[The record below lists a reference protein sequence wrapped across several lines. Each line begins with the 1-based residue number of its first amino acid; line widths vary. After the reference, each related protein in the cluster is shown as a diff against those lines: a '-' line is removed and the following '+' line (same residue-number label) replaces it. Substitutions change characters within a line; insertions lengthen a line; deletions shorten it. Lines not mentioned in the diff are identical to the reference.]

1 MASVHDRGLGN
12 YLLKSRGW
20 RIRRAAVPPLRAMAG
35 SLRRLASEEIDR
47 QQARLALWLPVFMG
61 AGAVWYLSLAA
72 EPSGWIA
79 PLAGLLAGAAAWAV
93 RRTLSLLAPAMALA
107 FLAAGFASADWR
119 TARVTAPVIAKPMS
133 YAMVSGTLLSRTATA
148 SGGERLLIAPREV
161 GRLAT
166 EDMPARLRI
175 TVRTQI
181 ESALPGDV
189 IRLPAG
195 LLPPP
200 GPAAPGAFDFSR
212 QAFFREIGAV
222 GYALGKVEVE
232 ESWPGGFAACLEFCV
247 SRLRVKL
254 THRIVDALPAPRG
267 AVAAALMTGDRGGIP
282 EDILQDLRDAGLA
295 HLLAISG
302 LHMALFAGTLFW
314 GVRAA
319 LALVPGLALTAPIKK
334 WAAALA
340 LAGAAGYLLVSG
352 ASVATQ
358 RAFVMFAL
366 IFIAVLTDRPAITL
380 RNVALAALII
390 LVLTPEAVLEASFQ
404 MSFAAAAALV
414 AFYEGARGWVTRLSQ
429 AAVERGWV
437 ARGALYLGGIAL
449 TSIVASLATSPFAAF
464 HFNRV
469 VDFGLVA
476 NLAAL
481 PLVGFIV
488 MPAALVAFILMP
500 VGLEALPLWVAGQ
513 GIHAILWVAHQVASW
528 PGAVSLLPAM
538 PQVTL
543 AATAL
548 GGLWMVIW
556 AGRIRWAGVLG
567 PMIGIALAVTA
578 PVPVMLVE
586 REAKLVGLRL
596 PDGTLTLS
604 SSRSGS
610 FSGDVWLRRDA
621 DRRGTGE
628 AAGVFSCDG
637 QGCAREHPV
646 LGTVSLARDWQAA
659 MEDCQQA
666 DILVTPLYM
675 PRRCAAPL
683 IIDRGVLSRRGAH
696 AVYLEEEVSGDGE
709 QHLRII
715 AACDLIG
722 DRPWSHC
729 APRKP
734 WDPGPYFR
742 RKGG

>member
-1 MASVHDRGLGN
+1 
-12 YLLKSRGW
+12 
-20 RIRRAAVPPLRAMAG
+20 
-35 SLRRLASEEIDR
+35 
-47 QQARLALWLPVFMG
+47 
-61 AGAVWYLSLAA
+61 
-72 EPSGWIA
+72 
-79 PLAGLLAGAAAWAV
+79 
-93 RRTLSLLAPAMALA
+93 
-107 FLAAGFASADWR
+107 
-119 TARVTAPVIAKPMS
+119 
-133 YAMVSGTLLSRTATA
+133 
-148 SGGERLLIAPREV
+148 
-161 GRLAT
+161 
-166 EDMPARLRI
+166 
-175 TVRTQI
+175 
-181 ESALPGDV
+181 
-189 IRLPAG
+189 
-195 LLPPP
+195 
-200 GPAAPGAFDFSR
+200 
-212 QAFFREIGAV
+212 
-222 GYALGKVEVE
+222 
-232 ESWPGGFAACLEFCV
+232 
-247 SRLRVKL
+247 
-254 THRIVDALPAPRG
+254 
-267 AVAAALMTGDRGGIP
+267 MTGDRGGIP
-282 EDILQDLRDAGLA
+282 ENTLQDLRDAGLA

-429 AAVERGWV
+429 AAVERGWA

-548 GGLWMVIW
+548 GGL
-556 AGRIRWAGVLG
+556 
-567 PMIGIALAVTA
+567 
-578 PVPVMLVE
+578 
-586 REAKLVGLRL
+586 RL

-610 FSGDVWLRRDA
+610 FSGEVWLRRDA
-621 DRRGTGE
+621 DRRDVGE
-628 AAGVFSCDG
+628 AAGAFSCDG
-637 QGCAREHPV
+637 QGCVRDHPL

-666 DILVTPLYM
+666 DILVTPLYV

-696 AVYLEEEVSGDGE
+696 ALYLEEGGHGDGG
-709 QHLRII
+709 QRLRVI

-729 APRKP
+729 APRKS